1 VLFALCT
8 ILQESTYVQE
18 QKFQNASQLPLADD
32 ATTQPDRI
40 NLFDLTDN
48 LFLLAPFNAATVT

>member
-1 VLFALCT
+1 MSRRKSSET
-8 ILQESTYVQE
+8 P
-18 QKFQNASQLPLADD
+18 ASYPSPDG
-32 ATTQPDRI
+32 ATTQSDRI